1 VTLSGTVPDGDS
13 PYNRFGVSVADE
25 VKLPRLG
32 QGMESGTIVKWLKA
46 EGDQV
51 EKGEPLYELDT
62 DKVTQEVEAEAS
74 GVLLKITVAEGEAD
88 VGTTIAVIGEQ
99 GEDVSSVADETAQ
112 RVAET
117 EQEEGA
123 PGAEREPERER
134 GREATASEQTTEI
147 REPAAKPP
155 VRASGPVERV
165 RGNREV
171 PPGSEERHA
180 GNGAGARIKASPL
193 ARRIARERGIEL
205 GSLKGTGPEGRVVA
219 EDVERAAGTP
229 AQATPTAP
237 AAAPGE
243 IERIPLTTVRRTIAR
258 RLTEAW
264 QAPAFQIAMSADM
277 SRAQHLHARLGEQTK
292 EGQARPTVTDIL
304 TKACAAA
311 LMRHRAVNAL
321 WADDAIEQHP
331 SANVGIAVAIEAGL
345 VVPVIHQAERLTIAE
360 LAAARADIVTR
371 ARDNKLRQDD
381 LDGGTFTISNLGM
394 FGVEQFV
401 AVLNPPQ
408 AAILAVGAI
417 EPKAVPI
424 ESGFESRPLMTLT
437 LTCDHRSLDGA
448 TAAVFLRT
456 VKAFLEE
463 PGLML

>member
-1 VTLSGTVPDGDS
+1 
-13 PYNRFGVSVADE
+13 
-25 VKLPRLG
+25 
-32 QGMESGTIVKWLKA
+32 MESGTIVKWLKA

-74 GVLLKITVAEGEAD
+74 GVLLKIAVAEGEAD

-99 GEDVSSVADETAQ
+99 GEDVSAIGAAVPQ
-112 RVAET
+112 VAEAT
-117 EQEEGA
+117 QEEGS
-123 PGAEREPERER
+123 PGPAREPERER
-134 GREATASEQTTEI
+134 A
-147 REPAAKPP
+147 
-155 VRASGPVERV
+155 
-165 RGNREV
+165 REV
-171 PPGSEERHA
+171 TAAEQVADARPIEQ

-219 EDVERAAGTP
+219 EDVERAAASP
-229 AQATPTAP
+229 AP
-237 AAAPGE
+237 AATTTVPAPAPTGE
-243 IERIPLTTVRRTIAR
+243 IERIPLTSLRRTIAR

-277 SRAQHLHARLGEQTK
+277 TRAQGLHDRLAEQTR
-292 EGQARPTVTDIL
+292 EDEPRPTVTDIL

-321 WADDAIEQHP
+321 WAEDAIELHP
-331 SANVGIAVAIEAGL
+331 SANIGIAVAIDAGL
-345 VVPVIHQAERLTIAE
+345 VVPVIHQAERLAIAE

-371 ARDNKLRQDD
+371 ARASQLRQED

-394 FGVEQFV
+394 FGVERFV

-417 EPKAVPI
+417 ESKAVPT
-424 ESGFESRPLMTLT
+424 ETGLEARPLMTLT

-448 TAAVFLRT
+448 TAADFLRT

>member
-1 VTLSGTVPDGDS
+1 M
-13 PYNRFGVSVADE
+13 AAE

-32 QGMESGTIVKWLKA
+32 QGMESGTIVKWLKS

-74 GVLLKITVAEGEAD
+74 GVLLKITIAEGEAD

-99 GEDVSSVADETAQ
+99 GEDVSAIEGEAAQ
-112 RVAET
+112 PVAEA
-117 EQEEGA
+117 EQEEGS
-123 PGAEREPERER
+123 PGPAREPERER
-134 GREATASEQTTEI
+134 GREATASEQITEI
-147 REPAAKPP
+147 REPAQ
-155 VRASGPVERV
+155 
-165 RGNREV
+165 
-171 PPGSEERHA
+171 

-219 EDVERAAGTP
+219 EDVERAAAG
-229 AQATPTAP
+229 APTQPSAP
-237 AAAPGE
+237 APPTAAPGE
-243 IERIPLTTVRRTIAR
+243 VERVPLTSVRRTIAR

-277 SRAQHLHARLGEQTK
+277 TRAQELHNRLAERVK
-292 EGQARPTVTDIL
+292 EGEAKPTVTDLL

-311 LMRHRAVNAL
+311 LMRHRTVNAL
-321 WADDAIEQHP
+321 WADDAIELHP

-345 VVPVIHQAERLTIAE
+345 VVPVIHQAERLTVSQ

-371 ARDNKLRQDD
+371 ARENKLRQED

-417 EPKAVPI
+417 ESKAVPT
-424 ESGFESRPLMTLT
+424 ETGFESRPLMTLT

-448 TAAVFLRT
+448 RAADFLRT

>member
-1 VTLSGTVPDGDS
+1 MAS
-13 PYNRFGVSVADE
+13 E

-46 EGDQV
+46 EGDRV

-74 GVLLKITVAEGEAD
+74 GVLLKIAVSEGEAD

-99 GEDVSSVADETAQ
+99 GEEVPELGNG
-112 RVAET
+112 
-117 EQEEGA
+117 GA
-123 PGAEREPERER
+123 PQSAEKPAEAPAREPERAE
-134 GREATASEQTTEI
+134 GRAASAAAEVAEDAEVAEAPQPVQTD
-147 REPAAKPP
+147 
-155 VRASGPVERV
+155 
-165 RGNREV
+165 
-171 PPGSEERHA
+171 
-180 GNGAGARIKASPL
+180 GAGARIKASPL

-219 EDVERAAGTP
+219 EDVERAAAGAPTV
-229 AQATPTAP
+229 PTAP
-237 AAAPGE
+237 VRGQTPDVAGTV
-243 IERIPLTTVRRTIAR
+243 ERVPLTSVRRTIAR

-277 SRAQHLHARLGEQTK
+277 TRAGQLHDRLAQQAK
-292 EGQARPTVTDIL
+292 EGEPRATVTDIL
-304 TKACAAA
+304 TKACAVA

-321 WADDAIEQHP
+321 WGEDAIELHP
-331 SANVGIAVAIEAGL
+331 SANVGIAVAIDAGL
-345 VVPVIHQAERLTIAE
+345 VVPVVHQAERKTIAE

-371 ARDNKLRQDD
+371 ARENKLRQED

-394 FGVEQFV
+394 YGVEQFV

-417 EPKAVPI
+417 EPKAVPTD
-424 ESGFESRPLMTLT
+424 SGFESRPLMTMT
-437 LTCDHRSLDGA
+437 LTCDHRALDGA
-448 TAAVFLRT
+448 TAADFLRT